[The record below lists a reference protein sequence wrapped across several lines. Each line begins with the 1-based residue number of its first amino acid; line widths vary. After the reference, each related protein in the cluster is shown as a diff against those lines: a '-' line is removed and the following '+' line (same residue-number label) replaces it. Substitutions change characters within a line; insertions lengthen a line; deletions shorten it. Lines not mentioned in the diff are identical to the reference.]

1 MTTIIPGTFIEH
13 DTLQLLNIMKYDIE
27 DISHLG

>member
-1 MTTIIPGTFIEH
+1 MTIIIPDTFTEH
-13 DTLQLLNIMKYDIE
+13 DTSQLLNIMKYDIQ

>member
-1 MTTIIPGTFIEH
+1 MTTIIPGTFTEH
-13 DTLQLLNIMKYDIE
+13 DTVQLFNIMKYDIQ